1 MRDRARYE
9 PIARQA
15 ATVAGYDPDLF
26 VAQITLESGWDTE
39 AVSPA
44 GAIGIAQII
53 PRWHPSIDPRDPV
66 ASLQYAANLMAS
78 YVREFGSERLALQ
91 AYNGGPSSLRATG
104 TPPPGT
110 AGYAQSLLDAR
121 DAMRAAGGGGSA
133 GNDAAYAAPAAPAAT
148 YAAPDAAY
156 AAPDE
161 TANKA
166 DSALA
171 VLASNMP
178 VDRRWAALLAAA
190 AALVLFVAVTD

>member
-1 MRDRARYE
+1 MAVDRARYE

-26 VAQITLESGWDTE
+26 VAQITLESGWNTE
-39 AVSPA
+39 AVSRA

-53 PRWHPSIDPRDPV
+53 PQWHPGVNPRDPV

-110 AGYAQSLLDAR
+110 DGYAQTILDAR
-121 DAMRAAGGGGSA
+121 DALRNADGSA
-133 GNDAAYAAPAAPAAT
+133 PSNSVTGSR
-148 YAAPDAAY
+148 
-156 AAPDE
+156 
-161 TANKA
+161 A

-171 VLASNMP
+171 LLASSSP
-178 VDRRWAALLAAA
+178 LDRRWAALLAAA
-190 AALVLFVAVTD
+190 AALLLFVAVTD

>member
-1 MRDRARYE
+1 MAVDRARYE

-26 VAQITLESGWDTE
+26 VAQITLESGWNTE
-39 AVSPA
+39 AVSRA

-53 PRWHPSIDPRDPV
+53 PQWHPGVNPRDPV
-66 ASLQYAANLMAS
+66 ASLQYAANLIAS

-110 AGYAQSLLDAR
+110 EGYAQSLLDAR
-121 DAMRAAGGGGSA
+121 DAMRAAGGGSA
-133 GNDAAYAAPAAPAAT
+133 GNDAAGT
-148 YAAPDAAY
+148 SS
-156 AAPDE
+156 DE
-161 TANKA
+161 TASKA
-166 DSALA
+166 DSTLA
-171 VLASNMP
+171 VLASNVP

-190 AALVLFVAVTD
+190 AALVLFVAVSD